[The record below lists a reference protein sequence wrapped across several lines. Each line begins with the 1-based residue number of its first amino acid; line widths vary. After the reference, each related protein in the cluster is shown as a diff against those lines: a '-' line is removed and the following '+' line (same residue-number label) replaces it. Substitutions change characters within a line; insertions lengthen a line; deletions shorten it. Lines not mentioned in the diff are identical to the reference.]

1 MSSSNPSFW
10 DSRFI
15 KSLGS
20 LGLAAL
26 MMTFLLILTFLGTM
40 DQTNMGI
47 YQAQKK
53 YFESWVVL
61 DAWAPW
67 GLPMIPLPGGMLCMI
82 IFTANLLV
90 GGILRLRLNKN
101 NLGVFVIH
109 VGIALMMSA
118 GLVKLLAGQEGY
130 LRLWE
135 NQKASEYI
143 SHHEWEISVF
153 EADTGEVTEKTLHER
168 FWRGRDTLTLA
179 PTEGVPFF
187 LNLEFLHG
195 NCRPQQVT
203 AGEAIPKGTV
213 VIDDWYLKS
222 ETMDPENERNMPGLV
237 AWIHKGPE
245 DREAGREGK
254 TFLWGGQNYPWA
266 FQHEG
271 KTWVVAIRKVR
282 HSMPFTI
289 QLDNFEKVD
298 YPGITMAKEFRSDVT
313 QISEGGRRNVRIEMN
328 DPLRD
333 QGLILFQSSWGPP
346 DAKPGDEL
354 FSVFAVVHNPSDH
367 WPLYSCIIIALGMGL
382 AFVQKFLAYG
392 RRQSKR
398 LQQEAA

>member
-1 MSSSNPSFW
+1 MSSSKSSFW
-10 DSRFI
+10 DSEFI
-15 KSLGS
+15 KTFGS
-20 LGLAAL
+20 LGLAAA
-26 MMTFLLILTFLGTM
+26 MMTLLLILTFLGTM

-53 YFESWVVL
+53 YFESLIVKE
-61 DAWAPW
+61 PW
-67 GLPMIPLPGGMLCMI
+67 GAPFLLLPGGMTCMI
-82 IFTANLLV
+82 IFTLNLLI

-118 GLVKLLAGQEGY
+118 GLVKLMAGQEGY

-135 NQKASEYI
+135 NQKSSEYI
-143 SHHEWEISVF
+143 SHHEWEVSVF
-153 EADTGEVTEKTLHER
+153 EAETGNVTEKTLHEE
-168 FWRGRDTLTLA
+168 FWRGSDFLTVP
-179 PTEGVPFF
+179 PTAGLPLH
-187 LNLEFLHG
+187 LNLQFLYG
-195 NCRPQQVT
+195 NCRPQMVT
-203 AGEAIPKGTV
+203 AGEKLPEDTII
-213 VIDDWYLKS
+213 IDDWYLKP
-222 ETMDPENERNMPGLV
+222 EVMDPENERNMPGLV
-237 AWIHKGPE
+237 VWVHKDAE
-245 DREAGREGK
+245 DKEAAKENK
-254 TFLWGGQNYPWA
+254 SFLWGGQNYPWTI
-266 FQHEG
+266 QIDG
-271 KTWVVAIRKVR
+271 KTWVVALRKVR

-313 QISEGGRRNVRIEMN
+313 QISEGSQRNVRIEMN

-398 LQQEAA
+398 LQKEAS